1 MPTQFHLLVADDEDS
16 LRSVVATELRENNFL
31 VHEATDGAE
40 AISLLK
46 QHTFDLALLDMKMP
60 NKSGLDVLHF
70 IHDNKIKMK
79 VYMLTSMDDL
89 NIALEAKKLGA
100 EGYLLKPFNID
111 EVRERVVEAL
121 KKN

>member
-1 MPTQFHLLVADDEDS
+1 MPTQFRLLVADDEDS
-16 LRSVVATELRENNFL
+16 LRSVVVTELRENDFHVL
-31 VHEATDGAE
+31 EATDGAE

-60 NKSGLDVLHF
+60 NASGLDVLHF

-111 EVRERVVEAL
+111 DVRQRVVEAL
-121 KKN
+121 NH

>member
-1 MPTQFHLLVADDEDS
+1 MPTQFRLLVADDEDS
-16 LRSVVATELRENNFL
+16 LRSVVVTELRENDFHVL
-31 VHEATDGAE
+31 EATDGAE

-46 QHTFDLALLDMKMP
+46 QQTFDLALLDMKMP
-60 NKSGLDVLHF
+60 NASGLDVLHF
-70 IHDNKIKMK
+70 IYDNKIKMK

-121 KKN
+121 SH

>member
-1 MPTQFHLLVADDEDS
+1 MSNQFHILVADDEDS
-16 LRSVVATELRENNFL
+16 LRSVIVTELQENNFH
-31 VHEATDGAE
+31 VREASDGAE

-60 NKSGLDVLHF
+60 NKTGLEVLQF
-70 IHDNKIKMK
+70 IHDNEIKLK

-89 NIALEAKKLGA
+89 HIALEARKLGA

-111 EVRERVVEAL
+111 EVRERVVDAL
-121 KKN
+121 NH